1 MRFMLNQFS
10 VFLLIILLVISA
22 FTVKGYT
29 QNHFIPQNS
38 NEKSYRNNNSYFVQ
52 ITDTHVL
59 DKTFDKNEI
68 SKKRFSAVIENVTSF
83 DNKPAFIVMT
93 GDLVEWGGSSKSGAL
108 NYQTL
113 VSCLYELDN
122 QLYADSDFLIPVYTT
137 PGNHDY
143 YFGNNLKNYH
153 LYMDNN
159 YIYDE
164 DRYIITYNDVSLF
177 FMDSGFHYI
186 LEPWDWFRILSSG
199 LYNDDIQWLD
209 EELNKSESKYKIIL
223 MHHPAV
229 NIRDD
234 RGVMIDVIARN
245 REIFIDL
252 CDKYNVD
259 IVLTG
264 HTHRSRVFDRYEN
277 LYNDFPINCTP
288 HSTLFVQTDDC
299 KQNVN
304 YRNISITNNDIWLEE
319 TQKLNVTTV
328 LQNSNQQYINYFLQN
343 IIRINTRFSTSFY
356 PIFLRVGFYHYN

>member
-1 MRFMLNQFS
+1 MQVTSNRIFAFFIIFLFIFS
-10 VFLLIILLVISA
+10 TI
-22 FTVKGYT
+22 TVKGST
-29 QNHFIPQNS
+29 QNNFLTKDINETYYNINHF
-38 NEKSYRNNNSYFVQ
+38 YFVH
-52 ITDTHVL
+52 ITDTHL
-59 DKTFDKNEI
+59 LHKLFDREEI

-93 GDLVEWGGSSKSGAL
+93 GDLVEWGGRSKSGAL

-153 LYMDNN
+153 LYMNKN

-199 LYNDDIQWLD
+199 LCNDDIKWLD

-234 RGVMIDVIARN
+234 RDVMIDVIARN
-245 REIFIDL
+245 REVFIDL
-252 CDKYNVD
+252 CDKYNVNL
-259 IVLTG
+259 VLTG

-304 YRNISITNNDIWLEE
+304 YRNISITNNDILLEE
-319 TQKLNVTTV
+319 TQKLNVTAV
-328 LQNSNQQYINYFLQN
+328 LQNSNHQNINYFLQN
-343 IIRINTRFSTSFY
+343 SIRINPRFSSTFY
-356 PIFLRVGFYHYN
+356 TTRKIIS

>member
-1 MRFMLNQFS
+1 MQETSNKIFAFFIIFLFIFS
-10 VFLLIILLVISA
+10 TI
-22 FTVKGYT
+22 TVKGST
-29 QNHFIPQNS
+29 QNNFLTKDI
-38 NEKSYRNNNSYFVQ
+38 NETYYNINNFYFVH
-52 ITDTHVL
+52 ITDTHL
-59 DKTFDKNEI
+59 LHKLFDRGEL

-83 DNKPAFIVMT
+83 DNKPAFIVIT
-93 GDLVEWGGSSKSGAL
+93 GDLVEWGGRGKSGAL

-122 QLYADSDFLIPVYTT
+122 KLYADSDFLIPVYTT

-153 LYMDNN
+153 LYMNKN

-186 LEPWDWFRILSSG
+186 LEPWDWLRVFSSG
-199 LYNDDIQWLD
+199 LYRDDIQWLE
-209 EELNKSESKYKIIL
+209 EELNKCESLHKIIL

-234 RGVMIDVIARN
+234 RDVMIDVIARN
-245 REIFIDL
+245 REVFIDL
-252 CDKYNVD
+252 CDKYNVNL
-259 IVLTG
+259 VLTG

-328 LQNSNQQYINYFLQN
+328 LQNSNQQYINYFL
-343 IIRINTRFSTSFY
+343 
-356 PIFLRVGFYHYN
+356 